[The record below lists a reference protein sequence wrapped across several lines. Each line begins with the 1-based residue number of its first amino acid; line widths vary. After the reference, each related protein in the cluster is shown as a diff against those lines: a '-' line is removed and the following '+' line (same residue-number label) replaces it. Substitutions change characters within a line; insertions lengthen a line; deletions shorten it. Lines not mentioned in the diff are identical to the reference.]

1 MVKKM
6 NYYNLVIVLFIASCN
21 PLKQADRRAEKNT
34 ISIYFPELSFDA
46 KEAKEATL
54 EGSST
59 IRGILF
65 TKVKTFGLYKAP
77 LTPKTYGT
85 YQTVTLYPVTSYFE
99 EWYQLRKEKENRN
112 TRIYMSEEALFYRI
126 TTTTDGYGRFE
137 FTKMKPGKY
146 FLQAFLNVNIAH
158 NRQVQVGTGTNQYGG
173 TVTYYENER
182 YYTEQGERI
191 EKFVEITE
199 EGQIKKVKLKK

>member
-1 MVKKM
+1 MINKM
-6 NYYNLVIVLFIASCN
+6 NYCTLLILLFIVGCN

-34 ISIYFPELSFDA
+34 ITVYFPNLPFDVN
-46 KEAKEATL
+46 EAKAATN

-85 YQTVTLYPVTSYFE
+85 YQTVTLYPVTTYFE
-99 EWYQLRKEKENRN
+99 DWYRLRQEKENKR
-112 TRIYMSEEALFYRI
+112 TRIYMSEEALFYRLI
-126 TTTTDGYGRFE
+126 ATTDGYGRFQFE
-137 FTKMKPGKY
+137 KMKPGRY
-146 FLQAFLNVNIAH
+146 FLQAYLNINIAH
-158 NRQVQVGTGTNQYGG
+158 NRKVTVGTGTNEYGG

-191 EKFVEITE
+191 EKFVEITRD
-199 EGQIKKVKLKK
+199 GQVVEVKLKK